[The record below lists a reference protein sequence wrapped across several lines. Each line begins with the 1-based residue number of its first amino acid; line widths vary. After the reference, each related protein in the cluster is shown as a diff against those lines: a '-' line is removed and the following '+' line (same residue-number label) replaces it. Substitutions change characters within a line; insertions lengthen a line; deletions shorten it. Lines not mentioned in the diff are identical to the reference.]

1 MNHKTPIGFL
11 ASTEEDE
18 TIEMCPEKPKCKEPK
33 KKLKALD
40 KYVIFSI
47 LAMIVYTIVSQLM
60 CVFCSTDYN
69 LMVMDTLTTCFF
81 GFFGGEI
88 VTCALIK
95 IFKLKTKN
103 DEDGGAVG

>member
-1 MNHKTPIGFL
+1 MNKT
-11 ASTEEDE
+11 
-18 TIEMCPEKPKCKEPK
+18 EKQTKK

-47 LAMIVYTIVSQLM
+47 SAMIVYTIVSQLM

-69 LMVMDTLTTCFF
+69 LMTLDTLTTCFF

-95 IFKLKTKN
+95 IFKLKNTKN